1 MVKRN
6 LMVSDLGG
14 SVVVVSDTLHEKDG
28 DYVKFATIKK
38 GSGDISWSIN
48 KGLDVINE
56 NSNNHPNFEG
66 TVQDVVERWA
76 VIESE

>member
-1 MVKRN
+1 MAKRN

-28 DYVKFATIKK
+28 DYVKIATIKK
-38 GSGDISWSIN
+38 GSGDISWSID
-48 KGLDVINE
+48 KGLDAINE